1 MAISGSA
8 TDVPIFKRGFNEE
21 KGSWKTICNR
31 REYHVSSRPGTPGS
45 TDSPSKRISP
55 PVGGRSR
62 TAMRANV
69 DLPHPDSPTKPS
81 VSPRR
86 MESDTPSTARTSPRT
101 LPSTPCRTVNE
112 RLTPRKS
119 RSGEEAETMHTPKLK
134 RNPQNA
140 KPENRLAFQHYF

>member
-1 MAISGSA
+1 
-8 TDVPIFKRGFNEE
+8 
-21 KGSWKTICNR
+21 
-31 REYHVSSRPGTPGS
+31 
-45 TDSPSKRISP
+45 
-55 PVGGRSR
+55 
-62 TAMRANV
+62 MRANV